1 MDIGAKERFREL
13 FTERELYLIYEAF
26 NAALI
31 TAYGN
36 EATFVTAEL
45 LEHWL
50 NESASEN
57 GEYVVADLLKK
68 QADNL

>member
-1 MDIGAKERFREL
+1 VGSKDKERFREL

-31 TAYGN
+31 TAHGN
-36 EATFVTAEL
+36 EAAFATTEL
-45 LEHWL
+45 LEKWL
-50 NESASEN
+50 NESVSEN

-68 QADNL
+68 QADDL